1 MFTILFGMLNKLAFI
16 LTKRFKKESDFV
28 SKGKLVKTFHVII
41 IAAIMSIIVVSS
53 VMVYAV
59 FSPGKS
65 SQPKNS
71 ITVIDAL
78 DRSVKIDLPLKKVII
93 TGKSVFPILTVAY
106 MFPEA
111 ENLVYDVDPSLANV
125 ELFKMIDPNIGS
137 KANSQVGTSS
147 PNVEDVAR
155 EKPDVVILK
164 TSMKSGF
171 GDSLESL
178 GIKVV
183 YVDFENLDTYLRD
196 LVTLGKI
203 FGDEPRGKE
212 IANYYHEVYENTLSR
227 TSAGGD
233 RPEVL
238 FLYYSTKGGTI
249 SFNAPG
255 KGFLQTSIIEAAGGH
270 SLSEE
275 FAGTG
280 WNQVSF
286 EQIASWNPDI
296 IFLVT
301 YSNNPFPSMVK
312 DNLLNDPIWKNITA
326 VATGRIYAVPD
337 DCGNLSALGSWDTPG
352 SRWIIGLQWMA
363 TKIRP
368 EMFQNVD
375 LENNVKEFYSSMYG
389 LGDENVN
396 QLVNQ
401 ITGDFV

>member
-1 MFTILFGMLNKLAFI
+1 VRT
-16 LTKRFKKESDFV
+16 V
-28 SKGKLVKTFHVII
+28 HVVI
-41 IAAIMSIIVVSS
+41 IAAIMSIIVISS
-53 VMVYAV
+53 AMVYAV

-65 SQPKNS
+65 PQSKNS

-78 DRSVKIDLPLKKVII
+78 GRSVKIDLPVKKVII
-93 TGKSVFPILTVAY
+93 TGRSAFPIVTVAY

-111 ENLVYDVDPSLANV
+111 ENLVYDVDPSMANV
-125 ELFKMIDPNIGS
+125 ELFKMIDPNIES
-137 KANSQVGTSS
+137 KTNSQLGTSS
-147 PNVEDVAR
+147 PNIEDVAR

-171 GDSLESL
+171 GDSLELL

-183 YVDFENLDTYLRD
+183 YVDFENLDSYLRD

-203 FGDEPRGKE
+203 LGDEQRGE
-212 IANYYHEVYENTLSR
+212 DIANYYREMYENTLAR
-227 TSAGGD
+227 TSAGEN

-249 SFNAPG
+249 SFSAPG
-255 KGFLQTSIIEAAGGH
+255 KGFLQTSMIEAAGGR

-296 IFLVT
+296 IFLST
-301 YSNNPFPSMVK
+301 YSNSPSPFTLK
-312 DNLLNDPIWKNITA
+312 ENLLNDPIWKNITA
-326 VATGRIYAVPD
+326 VASGRIYAIPD
-337 DCGNLSALGSWDTPG
+337 DCGNMSALGSWDTPG

-368 EMFQNVD
+368 DLFQGID
-375 LENNVKEFYSSMYG
+375 LKNNVKEFYSSVYG
-389 LGDENVN
+389 LSDENVN
-396 QLVNQ
+396 QLVNL
-401 ITGDFV
+401 ISGDFL

>member
-1 MFTILFGMLNKLAFI
+1 
-16 LTKRFKKESDFV
+16 
-28 SKGKLVKTFHVII
+28 VKTFHIII
-41 IAAIMSIIVVSS
+41 IAAIVSIIVISS
-53 VMVYAV
+53 AMVHAV

-65 SQPKNS
+65 SQAKNS

-78 DRSVKIDLPLKKVII
+78 GRSVKIDLPVKKVII
-93 TGKSVFPILTVAY
+93 TGKSAFPILTVAY
-106 MFPEA
+106 MFPDA

-137 KANSQVGTSS
+137 KSNSQMGASS

-155 EKPDVVILK
+155 EKPDVVIIK

-183 YVDFENLDTYLRD
+183 YADFENLDTYLRD
-196 LVTLGKI
+196 LLTLGKI
-203 FGDEPRGKE
+203 FGDESRGEE
-212 IANYYHEVYENTLSR
+212 IANYYREMYDNTLSR

-255 KGFLQTSIIEAAGGH
+255 KGFLQTSMIGAAGGH

-275 FAGTG
+275 FAGEG

-312 DNLLNDPIWKNITA
+312 DNLLNDPLWKNITA
-326 VATGRIYAVPD
+326 ATTGRIYAIPD
-337 DCGNLSALGSWDTPG
+337 DCGNLAALGSWDTPG

-368 EMFQNVD
+368 DLFQDVD
-375 LENNVKEFYSSMYG
+375 LENNVRGFYSGMYG
-389 LGDENVN
+389 LSDENRN
-396 QLVNQ
+396 QIVNQ

>member
-1 MFTILFGMLNKLAFI
+1 VRT
-16 LTKRFKKESDFV
+16 V
-28 SKGKLVKTFHVII
+28 HVVI
-41 IAAIMSIIVVSS
+41 IAAIMSIIVISS
-53 VMVYAV
+53 AMVYAV

-65 SQPKNS
+65 PQSKNS

-78 DRSVKIDLPLKKVII
+78 GRSVKIDLPVKKVII
-93 TGKSVFPILTVAY
+93 TGRSAFPIVTVAY

-111 ENLVYDVDPSLANV
+111 ENLVYDVDPSMANV
-125 ELFKMIDPNIGS
+125 ELFKMIDPNIES
-137 KANSQVGTSS
+137 KTNSQLGTSS
-147 PNVEDVAR
+147 PNIEDVAR

-171 GDSLESL
+171 GDSLELL

-183 YVDFENLDTYLRD
+183 YVDFENLDSYLRD

-203 FGDEPRGKE
+203 LGDEQRGE
-212 IANYYHEVYENTLSR
+212 DIANYYREMYENTLAR
-227 TSAGGD
+227 TSAGEN

-249 SFNAPG
+249 SFSAPG
-255 KGFLQTSIIEAAGGH
+255 KGFLQTSMIEAAGGH

-296 IFLVT
+296 IFLST
-301 YSNNPFPSMVK
+301 YSNSPSPFTLK
-312 DNLLNDPIWKNITA
+312 ENLLNDPIWKNITA
-326 VATGRIYAVPD
+326 VASGRIYAIPD
-337 DCGNLSALGSWDTPG
+337 DCGNMSALGSWDTPG

-368 EMFQNVD
+368 DLFQGID
-375 LENNVKEFYSSMYG
+375 LKNNVKEFYSSVYG
-389 LGDENVN
+389 LSDENVN
-396 QLVNQ
+396 QLVNL
-401 ITGDFV
+401 ISGDFL

>member
-1 MFTILFGMLNKLAFI
+1 VRT
-16 LTKRFKKESDFV
+16 V
-28 SKGKLVKTFHVII
+28 HVVII
-41 IAAIMSIIVVSS
+41 AVIMSIIVVSS
-53 VMVYAV
+53 VVVYTV
-59 FSPGKS
+59 FSPDKS
-65 SQPKNS
+65 PRPENS

-78 DRSVKIDLPLKKVII
+78 GRSVKIDLPVKKVII
-93 TGKSVFPILTVAY
+93 TGKSAFPIVTVAY
-106 MFPEA
+106 MFHEA

-137 KANSQVGTSS
+137 KANSQIGTSS

-164 TSMKSGF
+164 TSKSGF
-171 GDSLESL
+171 GDQLESL

-183 YVDFENLDTYLRD
+183 YVDFENIDTYLRD
-196 LVTLGKI
+196 LLTLGKI
-203 FGDEPRGKE
+203 FGDEQRGEE
-212 IANYYHEVYENTLSR
+212 IANYYSEMYENTLSR
-227 TSAGGD
+227 TSAGED

-255 KGFLQTSIIEAAGGH
+255 KGFLQTSMIEAAGGH

-275 FAGTG
+275 FAGEG

-301 YSNNPFPSMVK
+301 YGNDPSPSMMK
-312 DNLLNDPIWKNITA
+312 DNRLNDPIWKNITA
-326 VATGRIYAVPD
+326 VATGRIYAIPD

-363 TKIRP
+363 TKILP
-368 EMFQNVD
+368 DLFQDVG
-375 LENNVKEFYSSMYG
+375 LENNAKEFYSRMYG
-389 LGDENVN
+389 LSDENVN
-396 QLVNQ
+396 KLVNQ

>member
-1 MFTILFGMLNKLAFI
+1 VRT
-16 LTKRFKKESDFV
+16 V
-28 SKGKLVKTFHVII
+28 HVVI
-41 IAAIMSIIVVSS
+41 IAAIMSIIVISS
-53 VMVYAV
+53 AMVYAV

-65 SQPKNS
+65 PQSKNS

-78 DRSVKIDLPLKKVII
+78 DRSVKIDLPVKKVII
-93 TGKSVFPILTVAY
+93 TGRSAFPIVTVAY

-111 ENLVYDVDPSLANV
+111 ENLVYDVDPSMANV
-125 ELFKMIDPNIGS
+125 ELFKMIDPNIES
-137 KANSQVGTSS
+137 KTNSQLGTSS
-147 PNVEDVAR
+147 PNIEDVAR

-171 GDSLESL
+171 GDSLELL

-183 YVDFENLDTYLRD
+183 YVDFENLDSYLRD

-203 FGDEPRGKE
+203 LGDEQRGE
-212 IANYYHEVYENTLSR
+212 DIANYYREMYENTLAR
-227 TSAGGD
+227 TSAGEN

-249 SFNAPG
+249 SFSAPG
-255 KGFLQTSIIEAAGGH
+255 KGFLQTSMIEAAGGR

-296 IFLVT
+296 IFLST
-301 YSNNPFPSMVK
+301 YSNSPSPFTLK
-312 DNLLNDPIWKNITA
+312 ENLLNDPIWKNITA
-326 VATGRIYAVPD
+326 VASGRIYAIPD
-337 DCGNLSALGSWDTPG
+337 DCGNMSALGSWDTPG

-368 EMFQNVD
+368 DLFQGID
-375 LENNVKEFYSSMYG
+375 LKNNVKEFYSSVYG
-389 LGDENVN
+389 LSDENVN
-396 QLVNQ
+396 QLVNL
-401 ITGDFV
+401 ISGDFL